1 MNKKI
6 DLGKDKITKLLFMF
20 SLPCVIS
27 SLINSIYNIVDQV
40 FIGQGVGTLGNAAT
54 NVLFP
59 LVIIMS
65 ATASL
70 IGNGGAANFSLKL
83 GEKNWEDASK
93 SVGQSIILTVILSFL
108 LSFIAYI
115 FLPNLIYL
123 FGCTDDVYP
132 YALEYG
138 KIIVIGAPFMFIY
151 SSLSSIIRA
160 DGSPNY
166 SMFLLVIGAII
177 NIILDPIFIIK
188 LDMGVRGGALA
199 TIIGQFISCIF
210 AIVYLFKL
218 KSIKLRKK
226 HLKIDNNIFKILS
239 LGLSSFITQATVLI
253 LFIFM
258 NNIITKL
265 GADTEFGSNV
275 PLSVYGVISKV
286 NSLYISTVIG
296 ISIGAQPIIGFN
308 YGAGNKKRVGE
319 VLKKVIITNFAIGI
333 LFNLIFVLFP
343 TEIAKCFIK
352 SNDPTYELFIRF
364 ANVMCRSFIL
374 CCGLNAL
381 EMTTSVLLQAL
392 GKVFKATMLAFTRQ
406 IILLIPLS
414 LILSFGFN
422 MGIYGVL
429 YAGLI
434 SDIVTFILAIFVFLS
449 EYKNLSHE
457 HVENIIDEVDNKNNY
472 CGKHIVITIAR
483 EYGSG
488 GRFVGR
494 LLADSLGINF
504 YDKEL
509 IYLAAKESG
518 LSSNYISK
526 EDERK
531 TTNYIDNNDDLIF
544 LAEQKII
551 KKLAKTESCVI
562 VGRCGNAI
570 LKDEKDVLKVF
581 IYNSEQGK
589 VDRAIKYFNIDKSK
603 ALKTVRKINK
613 DRKKYYRYYTN
624 LELNDVNNYDLCFNT
639 DCMSVEN
646 IAEVLK
652 NIVENR
658 NK

>member
-27 SLINSIYNIVDQV
+27 SLINSIYNIVDQI

-65 ATASL
+65 ACASL

-83 GEKNWEDASK
+83 GEKKLDEATK
-93 SVGQSIILTVILSFL
+93 SVGQSIILTIIVAFL
-108 LSFIAYI
+108 LSIIAYI

-123 FGCTDDVYP
+123 FGCTKDVYP

-138 KIIVIGAPFMFIY
+138 RIIVIGAPFMFIY

-166 SMFLLVIGAII
+166 SMFLLVVGAII

-188 LDMGVRGGALA
+188 LGMGVRGGALA
-199 TIIGQFISCIF
+199 TIIGQIVSCVM
-210 AIVYLFKL
+210 AIVYLFKI
-218 KSIKLRKK
+218 KSVKLNKNYFK
-226 HLKIDNNIFKILS
+226 LDGNIFKILS

-253 LFIFM
+253 LFVFM

-265 GADTEFGSNV
+265 GAGSEFGSNV

-296 ISIGAQPIIGFN
+296 ISIGAQPIIGYN
-308 YGAGNKKRVGE
+308 YGAGNTKRVGE
-319 VLKKVIITNFAIGI
+319 VLKKVIITNFTIGI

-352 SNDPTYELFIRF
+352 VDDPTYVLFIKF
-364 ANVMCRSFIL
+364 SNVMCRSFIL
-374 CCGLNAL
+374 LCGLNAL

-434 SDIVTFILAIFVFLS
+434 SDVVTFILAIFVFLS
-449 EYKNLSHE
+449 EYKILSSE
-457 HVENIIDEVDNKNNY
+457 HSEETDEFVNKKSKY
-472 CGKHIVITIAR
+472 KGKHIVITIAR

-494 LLADSLGINF
+494 LLADLLGINF

-509 IYLAAKESG
+509 ITLAAKESG
-518 LSSNYISK
+518 LSKNYISK

-544 LAEQKII
+544 LAETKII
-551 KKLAKTESCVI
+551 KDLAKKESCVI

-570 LKDEKDVLKVF
+570 LKDERDVLKVF

-589 VDRAIKYFNIDKSK
+589 VDRAIKYFNIEKNK

-613 DRKKYYRYYTN
+613 DRKKYYKYYTN
-624 LELNDVNNYDLCFNT
+624 LDLNDVNNYDLCFNT
-639 DCMSVEN
+639 DYMSVEN

-652 NIVENR
+652 SIVENR

>member
-6 DLGKDKITKLLFMF
+6 DLGKDKITKLLFTF

-27 SLINSIYNIVDQV
+27 SLINSIYNIVDQI

-65 ATASL
+65 ACASL

-83 GEKNWEDASK
+83 GEKKLDEATK
-93 SVGQSIILTVILSFL
+93 SVGQSIILTIIVAFL
-108 LSFIAYI
+108 LSIIAYI

-123 FGCTDDVYP
+123 FGCTKDVYP

-138 KIIVIGAPFMFIY
+138 RIIVIGAPFMFIY

-166 SMFLLVIGAII
+166 SMFLLVVGAII

-188 LDMGVRGGALA
+188 LGMGVRGGALA
-199 TIIGQFISCIF
+199 TIIGQIVSCIM
-210 AIVYLFKL
+210 AIVYLFKI
-218 KSIKLRKK
+218 KSVKLNKNYFK
-226 HLKIDNNIFKILS
+226 LDGNIFKILS

-253 LFIFM
+253 LFVFM

-265 GADTEFGSNV
+265 GAGSEFGSNV

-296 ISIGAQPIIGFN
+296 ISIGAQPIIGYN
-308 YGAGNKKRVGE
+308 YGAGNTKRVGE
-319 VLKKVIITNFAIGI
+319 VLKKVIITNFTIGI

-352 SNDPTYELFIRF
+352 VDDPTYVLFIKF
-364 ANVMCRSFIL
+364 SNVMCRSFIL
-374 CCGLNAL
+374 LCGLNAL

-406 IILLIPLS
+406 IILLIPIS

-434 SDIVTFILAIFVFLS
+434 SDVVTFILAIFVFLS
-449 EYKNLSHE
+449 EYKILSSE
-457 HVENIIDEVDNKNNY
+457 HSEETDEFVNKKSKY
-472 CGKHIVITIAR
+472 KGKHIVITIAR

-494 LLADSLGINF
+494 LLADLLGINF

-509 IYLAAKESG
+509 ITLAAKESG
-518 LSSNYISK
+518 LSKNYISK

-544 LAEQKII
+544 LAESKII
-551 KKLAKTESCVI
+551 KNLAKKESCVI

-570 LKDEKDVLKVF
+570 LKAEKDVLKVF

-589 VDRAIKYFNIDKSK
+589 VDRAIKYFNIEKNK

-613 DRKKYYRYYTN
+613 DRKKYYKYYTN

-639 DCMSVEN
+639 DYMSVEE
-646 IAEVLK
+646 IAESIK
-652 NIVENR
+652 NIVES
-658 NK
+658 KK